1 MTMEDSSVPV
11 PYRSLESSLPLIE
24 SLLKQVIR
32 FGRFELKFV
41 ISKCPPEGE
50 EFGAPEYVVD
60 FSGADADL
68 LVEKN
73 GTLLD
78 SLEYLVLKAVRL
90 EEGLY
95 TKITFDSRGWRRLR
109 AEELKLTARVAA
121 ERVIETG
128 DAFPLNPMSPRE
140 RRLIHLALRDQ
151 PQVRTE
157 SEGTG
162 PERKVVILPTSPPA
176 RRSSPPIRKRR

>member
-1 MTMEDSSVPV
+1 MEELNAPV
-11 PYRSLESSLPLIE
+11 PYRSLEGALPLIE
-24 SLLKQVIR
+24 SLLSQVIR
-32 FGRFELKFV
+32 FGRFQLKFV
-41 ISKCPPEGE
+41 IGKRAPGE
-50 EFGAPEYVVD
+50 AEFEAPEYGVE

-78 SLEYLVLKAVRL
+78 SLEYVVLKAARL
-90 EEGLY
+90 EEDLH

-109 AEELKLTARVAA
+109 AEELRLTARMAA

-128 DAFPLNPMSPRE
+128 EPFPLNPMSPRE
-140 RRLIHLALRDQ
+140 RRLVHLALRDQ

-162 PERKVVILPTSPPA
+162 PERKVVILPASPPA
-176 RRSSPPIRKRR
+176 RHSSPPFRKRR

>member
-1 MTMEDSSVPV
+1 MEDSNAPI
-11 PYRSLESSLPLIE
+11 PYRSLEDALPLIE
-24 SLLKQVIR
+24 SLLSQVIR
-32 FGRFELKFV
+32 FGRFALKFV
-41 ISKCPPEGE
+41 IGKRAPGE
-50 EFGAPEYVVD
+50 AEFETPEYVVD

-90 EEGLY
+90 EEDLY
-95 TKITFDSRGWRRLR
+95 TKVTFDCRGWRRLR
-109 AEELKLTARVAA
+109 AEELKLMAQVAA
-121 ERVIETG
+121 ERVVETG
-128 DAFPLNPMSPRE
+128 EPFALNPMSPRE
-140 RRLIHLALRDQ
+140 RRLVHLALRDQ

-162 PERKVVILPTSPPA
+162 PERKVVILPASPPPA
-176 RRSSPPIRKRR
+176 RRSSPPFRKRR